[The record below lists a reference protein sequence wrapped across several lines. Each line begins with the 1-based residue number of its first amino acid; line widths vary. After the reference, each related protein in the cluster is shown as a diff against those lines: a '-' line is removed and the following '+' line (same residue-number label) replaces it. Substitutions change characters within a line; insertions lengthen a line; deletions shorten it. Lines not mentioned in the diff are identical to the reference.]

1 MQLSDSLSDTD
12 QLDESDRRLVEALK
26 KGIARGTYKVGVDG
40 EQQGGEVRSPD
51 GVAQRQDVPGQA
63 GQACQAK
70 QADDP
75 MGGDFMAALNAYRA
89 AKRTG
94 DADVIARAEKHLHD
108 ATRAELQATEGCVSD
123 GTKPVDP
130 GGFPGMD
137 PSGMDPFSAQGGSCA
152 FGSMR

>member
-1 MQLSDSLSDTD
+1 MQLSDSLSDTG

-26 KGIARGTYKVGVDG
+26 KGIARGTYEVGVDG

-51 GVAQRQDVPGQA
+51 DGAQGQDVPGRA
-63 GQACQAK
+63 GQACQAR

-94 DADVIARAEKHLHD
+94 DADAIARAEKHLHD
-108 ATRAELQATEGCVSD
+108 VTRAELQATEGCVSD
-123 GTKPVDP
+123 GAKPVAP
-130 GGFPGMD
+130 GGFP
-137 PSGMDPFSAQGGSCA
+137 GMDPFSAQGGSCA

>member
-1 MQLSDSLSDTD
+1 MQLSDSLNDTG

-26 KGIARGTYKVGVDG
+26 KGIAHGTYEVGVDG
-40 EQQGGEVRSPD
+40 GRRGDEDPAPDDGGQQGKND
-51 GVAQRQDVPGQA
+51 QTDQA
-63 GQACQAK
+63 E

-94 DADVIARAEKHLHD
+94 DADAIARAEKNLHD
-108 ATRAELQATEGCVSD
+108 VTKAELQATEGCVSD
-123 GTKPVDP
+123 GAKPVAP
-130 GGFPGMD
+130 GGFP
-137 PSGMDPFSAQGGSCA
+137 GMDPFSAQGGSCA